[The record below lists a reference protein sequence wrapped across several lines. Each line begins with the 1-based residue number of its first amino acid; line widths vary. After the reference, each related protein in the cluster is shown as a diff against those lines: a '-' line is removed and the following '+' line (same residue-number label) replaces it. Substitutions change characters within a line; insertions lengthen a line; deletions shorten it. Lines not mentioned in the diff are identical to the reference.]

1 MKLDSARNHMMLVN
15 LWLSMLSIS
24 LMLAALL
31 PSCFGMNIR
40 HGMEDTQWAF
50 YAVTLGSILMGGAS
64 FPYMFA
70 YYKRAWRQQ
79 SEHELTKINRFRW
92 EGMYRYLVSVLMG
105 SIDSAVLQPV
115 VPYRYVVNVAPSGK

>member
-40 HGMEDTQWAF
+40 HGMEDMQWAF
-50 YAVTLGSILMGGAS
+50 YAVTVGSILVGGVS
-64 FPYMFA
+64 FPYMFH
-70 YYKRAWRQQ
+70 YYKRAWRLQ
-79 SEHELTKINRFRW
+79 SEHELTKLNRFRC
-92 EGMYRYLVSVLMG
+92 GKF
-105 SIDSAVLQPV
+105 IPTPV
-115 VPYRYVVNVAPSGK
+115 VNE